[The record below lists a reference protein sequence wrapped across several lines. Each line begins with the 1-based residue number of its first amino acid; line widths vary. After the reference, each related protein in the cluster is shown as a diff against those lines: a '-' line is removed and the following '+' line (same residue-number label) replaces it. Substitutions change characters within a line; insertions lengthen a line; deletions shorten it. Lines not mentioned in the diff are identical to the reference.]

1 MAKDL
6 TDHVRDA
13 LQHVAKEAVKNVG
26 DATTGKGSG
35 KNGGLSGA
43 RGLAAGAGLAALAPL
58 AKKGYDAVRSNGG
71 PSLPSPKPGK
81 VAAKAASKVGDRVG
95 DKVKEGVSQKVD
107 EAGGAGGLAKK
118 AAGGL
123 LPGGDSDSSGGGK
136 NSMPG
141 VGQGRRMPVQQS
153 VDVAVPIETAYNQW
167 TQYEDWTEFMHRITR
182 VSQDDPCTVNFQAKI
197 WTRTR
202 DFEAEI
208 ITQRPDERIKWQV
221 AQGITHTG
229 VVTFHELAPRL
240 TRIEINMD
248 VEPGGMIEKAAR
260 GMRHVKRAVRADL
273 HRFKA
278 FIEIQEQETG
288 AWRGVIEDGEVVED
302 HDPSYD
308 EEREYSDR
316 DALFAEDADE
326 EQDEDEGGRGRG
338 RGRGR
343 QSEPAC
349 ALEPGAALQVAEQQ
363 LVEPARLRLGLLAE
377 VRLVVEVRLVAPS
390 DAQPRLEQRKQGEQ
404 REQGEQQR
412 RVQAVEVV
420 GWLVLRLLAEPLQLE
435 QAQDLERELTYG
447 RCRQGRRSQAPVGR
461 PTLARE
467 GVLGR
472 GRGRGCRGCHHLPRS
487 QELGGTD
494 AISRDWQQVTL
505 G

>member
-6 TDHVRDA
+6 TDHARDA
-13 LQHVAKEAVKNVG
+13 LQHVVKEAVKNIG

-43 RGLAAGAGLAALAPL
+43 RGVAAGAGLAALAPL

-95 DKVKEGVSQKVD
+95 DKVKDGVSQKVD

-123 LPGGDSDSSGGGK
+123 LPGGDSDSGGGGK

-288 AWRGVIEDGEVVED
+288 AWRGVIEDGELVED

-326 EQDEDEGGRGRG
+326 DQDEEQDEDEDEDDDSRSQR
-338 RGRGR
+338 
-343 QSEPAC
+343 
-349 ALEPGAALQVAEQQ
+349 
-363 LVEPARLRLGLLAE
+363 AR
-377 VRLVVEVRLVAPS
+377 S
-390 DAQPRLEQRKQGEQ
+390 S
-404 REQGEQQR
+404 
-412 RVQAVEVV
+412 
-420 GWLVLRLLAEPLQLE
+420 
-435 QAQDLERELTYG
+435 QAQRSRSRSSSSSSRRG
-447 RCRQGRRSQAPVGR
+447 SGSGSSSKSASSSKSGSSRRQTRS
-461 PTLARE
+461 
-467 GVLGR
+467 R
-472 GRGRGCRGCHHLPRS
+472 GSSNGSKASSSGGSKRS
-487 QELGGTD
+487 KSSGGS
-494 AISRDWQQVTL
+494 SRSRSSSSKRKTSSRS
-505 G
+505 